1 MLEWKTYLPIIQST
15 LERFTLELQSS
26 ECFEKHDS
34 SYVHMINEQKEKLI
48 NVFHNFDT
56 QDESEI
62 IEDYLE
68 FCIHNDLP
76 YLFVHS
82 ELSNV
87 VREILGLL
95 ASESKCSSIN
105 HANVHF
111 NDLESRIAKVYYHHF
126 LRKLATKHHIRLSH
140 LSHLIEKHL
149 MIHYQHHLEWML
161 VLIAQLQGTA
171 REGSHCELDHSKC
184 SFGQWLHNPSIPYL
198 SNTSHFTDIQRLH
211 ISLHEL
217 ANNIFLQ
224 HASESIDY
232 RNMIQLLQNL
242 DYTSLEIG
250 NEIAIINDMLI
261 IGEYTKDPL
270 TGLLGRRL
278 FEKIVMG
285 QVEIA
290 KATESDCSLIM
301 CDLDHFKEINDHYGH
316 LAGDEVIKSF
326 ATILQNNLRKSDFI
340 FRFGGEEFLVLLPS
354 TNYSEAFDL
363 AKKICLDSERQKLNY
378 ENNDISYTVSIGV
391 HKIDTDDLSFVTK
404 DTIQKYV
411 HAVDSQLYLAKE
423 NGRNRVN

>member
-1 MLEWKTYLPIIQST
+1 MLKWKVYLPVIRST
-15 LERFTLELQSS
+15 LENFTQEVQTS
-26 ECFEKHDS
+26 ECFAKQDS
-34 SYVHMINEQKEKLI
+34 SYAQTINEQKEKLLS
-48 NVFHNFDT
+48 VFNLFDT
-56 QDESEI
+56 QDESEA
-62 IEDYLE
+62 IEDYLD

-87 VREILGLL
+87 AREILGLL
-95 ASESKCSSIN
+95 ASEEKCYFIN
-105 HANVHF
+105 DANAHF
-111 NDLESRIAKVYYHHF
+111 TDLESRIAEEYYRHF

-171 REGSHCELDHSKC
+171 REGSQCELDHTKC

-198 SNTSHFTDIQRLH
+198 STTSHFADIQRLH
-211 ISLHEL
+211 INLHEL
-217 ANNIFLQ
+217 ASNIFSQ
-224 HASESIDY
+224 HASKKLDHKS
-232 RNMIQLLQNL
+232 MIQLLQQL

-290 KATESDCSLIM
+290 KATESECAMIM
-301 CDLDHFKEINDHYGH
+301 CDLDHFKEINDRFGH
-316 LAGDEVIKSF
+316 LAGDEVIKNF
-326 ATILQNNLRKSDFI
+326 ASILQKSLRKSDFI
-340 FRFGGEEFLVLLPS
+340 FRFGGEEFLILLPS
-354 TNYSEAFDL
+354 TNYQEAHQL
-363 AKKICLDSERQKLNY
+363 AETICCKSASQKIKY
-378 ENNDISYTVSIGV
+378 ENIDISYTVSIGV
-391 HKIDTDDLSFVTK
+391 CDIDTHDLSFVTK

-411 HAVDSQLYLAKE
+411 HTVDAKLYLAKQ
-423 NGRNRVN
+423 NGRNRVE

>member
-1 MLEWKTYLPIIQST
+1 MLQWKIYLPLIRST
-15 LERFTLELQSS
+15 VERFAQEAQNSD
-26 ECFEKHDS
+26 CFARYDS
-34 SYVHMINEQKEKLI
+34 SYTKIINEQKEKLL
-48 NVFHNFDT
+48 NVFNQFDT
-56 QDESEI
+56 NEENEA

-68 FCIHNDLP
+68 FCIYNDLP

-82 ELSNV
+82 ELSNIA
-87 VREILGLL
+87 REILGLL
-95 ASESKCSSIN
+95 ASEGKCSSIN
-105 HANVHF
+105 YANIHF
-111 NDLESRIAKVYYHHF
+111 TNLETRIAKEYYHHF

-161 VLIAQLQGTA
+161 VLISELQGTQ
-171 REGSHCELDHSKC
+171 REGSSCELDHTRC

-198 SNTSHFTDIQRLH
+198 SNTSHFSDIQRLH
-211 ISLHEL
+211 INLHEL
-217 ANNIFLQ
+217 ASNIFSQ
-224 HASESIDY
+224 RASEQIDY
-232 RNMIQLLQNL
+232 KNIIQLLQNL

-290 KATESDCSLIM
+290 KATESDCSMIM
-301 CDLDHFKEINDHYGH
+301 CDLDYFKEINDQYGH
-316 LAGDEVIKSF
+316 LSGDEVIKNF
-326 ATILQNNLRKSDFI
+326 AHNLQKTLRKSDFI

-354 TNYSEAFDL
+354 TNYSEARQL
-363 AKKICLDSERQKLNY
+363 AEKLCLTTATQKVHY
-378 ENNDISYTVSIGV
+378 ENNSINYTVSIGV
-391 HKIDTDDLSFVTK
+391 YEIDTRDLTFVTK
-404 DTIQKYV
+404 NIIQHYIQ
-411 HAVDSQLYLAKE
+411 AVDTKLYLAKE
-423 NGRNRVN
+423 NGRNRVE